1 MPLLITAAALLITA
15 ALLIA
20 ATLLTA
26 GVAGV
31 QVCAYACACVQD
43 HHLLQQPYLQHSDI
57 TYCSS
62 SITYCHN
69 II

>member
-1 MPLLITAAALLITA
+1 VPLLIAAA

-43 HHLLQQPYLQHSDI
+43 HHLLQQPYL
-57 TYCSS
+57 
-62 SITYCHN
+62 
-69 II
+69 